1 MWGDEMSA
9 TGTGA
14 RRGNRRTWLF
24 LVGAV
29 VIVLGVLS
37 MLFLNPQAPEAECA
51 PPGTVTS
58 GFVDEEKGCPIT
70 VESFQA
76 IRSAETGLRWGN
88 IFGVPLVLVGV
99 VVASFG
105 FSRRRVPPPGT

>member
-1 MWGDEMSA
+1 MWRYEVPA
-9 TGTGA
+9 TGADAG
-14 RRGNRRTWLF
+14 RGNRRTWLF

-37 MLFLNPQAPEAECA
+37 MLFLNPQVPEAECA
-51 PPGTVTS
+51 PPGAATS

-70 VESFQA
+70 VESFEA

-88 IFGVPLVLVGV
+88 IIGVPLILVGI

-105 FSRRRVPPPGT
+105 FSRRRVPPPST